1 MKFLVTGGAG
11 FIGSNFLHYMVKKYP
26 KDYFVCLDLLTY
38 AGDYD
43 NIRTLETCDNFK
55 FVYGDIRNADELNSL
70 FLREK
75 FDVVVNFAA
84 ETHVDTSIKNPNI
97 FLETNVMGTV
107 NLLNAVKEM
116 ETIYKV
122 KRFHQISTD
131 EVYGD
136 LPLDKA
142 QLSFNETS
150 PLRPSSPYS
159 ASKTSADL
167 FVLAY
172 ARTYKIPVTI
182 SRCSN
187 NYGAYQFPE
196 KLIPLTILRALNNEK
211 IPIYGNGKNV
221 RDWIHVKDHNI
232 GVDMIIRHGKNGEV
246 YNLGGNSEKENIEV
260 VKLILKILNKSED
273 LIEYVSDR
281 KGHDLRYAMNY
292 NKAKTM
298 LGWEPQ
304 IDFKDGLKETI
315 DWYLNNKKWLEN
327 LENRKPDINV

>member
-55 FVYGDIRNADELNSL
+55 FVYGDIRNADEINSL

-142 QLSFNETS
+142 QLSFHENS

-187 NYGAYQFPE
+187 NYGVYQFPE

-273 LIEYVSDR
+273 LIEYVADR

-292 NKAKTM
+292 DKVKTV
-298 LGWEPQ
+298 LGWEPK

-315 DWYLNNKKWLEN
+315 NWYLNNKKWLEN
-327 LENRKPDINV
+327 LENRKTDINV